1 MIVHFIVN
9 KGGGSATSAMNY
21 MLGADRDREGARVLQ
36 GNPELTVAIAENLSF
51 KHKYTVGVLSFE
63 EKNIDEKAKKEIMQ
77 SFEETLL
84 AGLDKEQYNITWIE
98 HTDKDRLE
106 LNFVIPKVDL
116 HSGKAMNPYFHA
128 TDKDLVNAWKD
139 TVNFDYKLTDP
150 NDPSKKQ
157 NHVIAK
163 NLPKDAK
170 ELSKAIEQSVKTVLQ
185 DELNYLGEGQELT
198 RDFVINH
205 LKDELNLEV
214 ARVTPTSISIKDP
227 NGQRNIRLRG
237 DFYEQSF
244 RFSERNR
251 EEYGAEKRAT
261 QSHEGA
267 TASRI
272 DGTRRE
278 LQELIREKHE
288 FNTGKYNNSN
298 EQGKG
303 IVKQID
309 DHSRNHKQASNT
321 ADNRVKGGIE
331 PFANHSR
338 NIDKSGITAD
348 RQDTE
353 QDRARSGGIGAGT
366 GQFRQLEREAGERQN
381 QGGKSQ
387 SVAIL
392 PTDSTSGSLDSLNW
406 GKLVA
411 RSVDTEQTARTS
423 RDTAEHRANATT
435 SSSIGESGN
444 NSKRRQ
450 INLDN
455 SQERQEIQSRNGNKQ
470 QQAEFKTGIKPRFE
484 NPFNK
489 DGGGEQLQHT
499 ELLKH
504 PQAQQEQLSDH
515 EQSTSSRLRELIN
528 TARNIANYCYRTYS
542 EFRERIAGGDAI
554 KSDAKQRESDTA
566 GVNQQVKQRE
576 SNIEQHK
583 SGATGANNW
592 LEQADF
598 ALDNTDREIDEIK
611 QGVIS
616 ADARIRGRIEPQ
628 QLEKQVK
635 NMESRGMER

>member
-251 EEYGAEKRAT
+251 EEHGAEKRAT

-309 DHSRNHKQASNT
+309 DHSRNYDQASNT
-321 ADNRVKGGIE
+321 ADSRVWGSAE
-331 PFANHSR
+331 PLTNYSR
-338 NIDKSGITAD
+338 NLDKSSVTAD

-353 QDRARSGGIGAGT
+353 QGRAESESVGAGT
-366 GQFRQLEREAGERQN
+366 GQLRQLEGETSERQN
-381 QGGKSQ
+381 QSGKSQ
-387 SVAIL
+387 NMAIL
-392 PTDSTSGSLDSLNW
+392 STDSPSNRPDNPNSSEFVARQVNPGQTSGID
-406 GKLVA
+406 
-411 RSVDTEQTARTS
+411 
-423 RDTAEHRANATT
+423 RDTAEHRANTVT
-435 SSSIGESGN
+435 SQSTGETGNYSRIG
-444 NSKRRQ
+444 Q
-450 INLDN
+450 INLNN
-455 SQERQEIQSRNGNKQ
+455 SQEYQKSQSIQRNQEFST
-470 QQAEFKTGIKPRFE
+470 AIKPRFE
-484 NPFNK
+484 NPFN
-489 DGGGEQLQHT
+489 GGFGDSEQLQHT
-499 ELLKH
+499 ELLKP
-504 PQAQQEQLSDH
+504 PQAQPQEQLSDD
-515 EQSTSSRLRELIN
+515 EQSTSNRLRELIN

-576 SNIEQHK
+576 SDIEQHK

-592 LEQADF
+592 LERADF
-598 ALDNTDREIDEIK
+598 ALDSTDREIDEIK
-611 QGVIS
+611 QGIIS
-616 ADARIRGRIEPQ
+616 ADARIRGKVEPQ
-628 QLEKQVK
+628 QLEEQVK
-635 NMESRGMER
+635 SKSKGMER